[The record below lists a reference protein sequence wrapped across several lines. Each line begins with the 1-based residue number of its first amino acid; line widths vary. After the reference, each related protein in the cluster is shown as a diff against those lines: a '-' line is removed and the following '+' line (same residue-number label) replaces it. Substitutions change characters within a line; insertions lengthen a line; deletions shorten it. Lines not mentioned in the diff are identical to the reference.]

1 MAGRGGRGGR
11 SGGSR
16 SSFGGSSSGG
26 GFRSHGS
33 RHGGMHH
40 GHHHHHHH
48 HHRVHFRLGRRRGYY
63 VNGPGGCG
71 GVFALLA
78 LIPFIIAFF
87 VFFSIFFFG
96 GSTSCSCSSE
106 ENVYIDES
114 LIDEYTENQYNE
126 KFASSSNYED
136 YALIVFLID
145 DEEYYDYYYC
155 TWIGNHVSG
164 KTANLLGVGDSTL
177 NDVFESNIAYDYS
190 NSIGTDLAK
199 AIYQLSSKA
208 IDDNGLTCTEAID
221 SNISSYVENHT
232 KLYIDQATINVALKK
247 FENKTG
253 VKLVLVVDTIAE
265 VCLVSNSSGV
275 SNSKEMTL
283 DELLPF
289 IIIGAVIVLF
299 AILIIASIC
308 KSNKRAKAKYA
319 QEETE
324 KETNKQ
330 DEEDPFAIDPDDY

>member
-16 SSFGGSSSGG
+16 SSFGGRSSGG

-48 HHRVHFRLGRRRGYY
+48 RVHFRLGRRRGYY
-63 VNGPGGCG
+63 VNGSGGCG
-71 GVFALLA
+71 GIFALLA

-96 GSTSCSCSSE
+96 GSTSCGCSSE

-208 IDDNGLTCTEAID
+208 IDDKGLTCTEAID
-221 SNISSYVENHT
+221 SNISSYVDNHT

-247 FENKTG
+247 FEKKTG
-253 VKLVLVVDTIAE
+253 VKLVLVVNTINE

-299 AILIIASIC
+299 AIIIIASFG
-308 KSNKRAKAKYA
+308 KSNKRAKEKYA
-319 QEETE
+319 QEKAEVE
-324 KETNKQ
+324 ANKQ
-330 DEEDPFAIDPDDY
+330 EKEDPFSIDPDDY

>member
-1 MAGRGGRGGR
+1 MAGRGGSGGR

-48 HHRVHFRLGRRRGYY
+48 GVHFRFGRRRGYY
-63 VNGPGGCG
+63 VNGAGGCG
-71 GVFALLA
+71 GIFALLS

-106 ENVYIDES
+106 ENGYIDES

-221 SNISSYVENHT
+221 SNISSYVDNHT

-275 SNSKEMTL
+275 SNLKKMTL

-289 IIIGAVIVLF
+289 IIIGAVIMLF
-299 AILIIASIC
+299 AILTIVSIC

-319 QEETE
+319 QEKAEVE
-324 KETNKQ
+324 ANKQ
-330 DEEDPFAIDPDDY
+330 EKEDPFSIDPDDY